1 MRSDWGGVG
10 VSKWTLMVTTSRER
24 YPVLSPFTVSVTVFT
39 DDFRQTNKTP
49 GFTLRNPCR
58 DMNADSWHQ
67 IWAQIQ
73 AGLLAGCPW
82 LGGGIAVPPLAGLV
96 SGSRELWWL
105 MSA

>member
-49 GFTLRNPCR
+49 GFY
-58 DMNADSWHQ
+58 S
-67 IWAQIQ
+67 
-73 AGLLAGCPW
+73 
-82 LGGGIAVPPLAGLV
+82 
-96 SGSRELWWL
+96 
-105 MSA
+105 